1 MIILINKK
9 RAVLKKG
16 TSFDFISETHYF
28 TGADSYT
35 LSITFPIKGC
45 TENIAIF
52 GHIYRKDKQLTN
64 DEIKHY
70 QKMVMALTKQIEVMT
85 EVDKNIVL

>member
-1 MIILINKK
+1 MIILINKQ

-16 TSFDFISETHYF
+16 TSFDFISENHYF

-45 TENIAIF
+45 AENIALC
-52 GHIYRKDKQLTN
+52 RTLR
-64 DEIKHY
+64 
-70 QKMVMALTKQIEVMT
+70 
-85 EVDKNIVL
+85 